1 MTGNDSLNPGIAVG
15 IDGSPGSIAA
25 LKWAVATDPS
35 WGPVTPIAVWQ
46 LPWWEIA
53 LAGST
58 APVAYVRREHGIDE
72 VIDKIVGD
80 ESFGDEQR
88 ARIADRLVL
97 EGRTVPTLLEASAGH
112 SMLVVGTRE
121 RGAVADT
128 VLGSVSIDC
137 ASKTD
142 IPLAVIPHDGGDP
155 SGPVVVGI
163 DGSDNSVAALRWA
176 LQHNGPDVPIVALGA
191 WSFVVHGAW
200 QELPVVDD
208 RTQVETREAVEAVV
222 AQVTAELG
230 VDKSRVTI
238 EIDRSDPRSALH
250 SAGEKARMLV
260 IGARGLTGWQHLV
273 IGSVTTAL
281 LHQPVCPTVVVPAD

>member
-1 MTGNDSLNPGIAVG
+1 MTGTETLKPGIAVG
-15 IDGSPGSIAA
+15 IDGSAGSIAA
-25 LKWAVATDPS
+25 LKWAVSTDPS

-46 LPWWEIA
+46 LPWWEVA

-58 APVAYVRREHGIDE
+58 APVAYVRREHGIDD
-72 VIDKIVGD
+72 VLDRIVND
-80 ESFGDEQR
+80 ESLSPEQR
-88 ARIADRLVL
+88 DRIAGRLVL

-128 VLGSVSIDC
+128 ILGSVSIDC

-142 IPLAVIPHDGGDP
+142 IPLAVVPHDGGDA

-176 LQHNGPDVPIVALGA
+176 LQHTAADVPVVALGA

-208 RTQVETREAVEAVV
+208 RTQVETKQAVEAVV
-222 AQVTAELG
+222 AQVTEELG
-230 VDKSRVTI
+230 TDGARISI
-238 EIDRSDPRSALH
+238 EIDRADPRSALH
-250 SAGEKARMLV
+250 SAGESARMLV
-260 IGARGLTGWQHLV
+260 VGARGLTGWQHLV

-281 LHQPVCPTVVVPAD
+281 LHQPVCPTIVVPAG